1 MNNFEFLFLYDAALC
16 NPNGDPDQE
25 NKPRMDRATKTNL
38 VSSFRLKRYIR
49 DYLIDNETGDTIDI
63 FVRQMGD
70 RKISVESRLND
81 EIQKLKENKVS
92 FELLVQNDI
101 EFKEIFQ
108 KYRSSVVSISD
119 KSDFEIFLLDSEEK
133 IKSNLGKEKADEQK
147 KEELFIKNNKGYIN
161 NAVLTALVKS
171 KFIDIRFFGGAFA
184 VKGFSKTF
192 TGAIQLNMGFS
203 LHPVEL
209 YSNGL
214 STIMPAKKEDDGNNM
229 LGRFENLKYSLIGFA
244 GTINSKKAEING
256 LKDTDLPLFRSSLI
270 KSILE
275 TRTESKKN
283 QYSRLYLEIEYN
295 GEKEEGE
302 KLLPKETYGRLGDLR
317 NHIKVTSIAKDSMT
331 GDDFTKVVSLKD
343 ISIDFMPLFKKIKMI
358 EHKIEKIRIWKS
370 LDDSFENIKE
380 KLIEAGIS
388 NEKIEELTI

>member
-1 MNNFEFLFLYDAALC
+1 MNNLEFLFLYDAALC

-38 VSSFRLKRYIR
+38 VSSFRIKRYIR
-49 DYLIDNETGDTIDI
+49 DYLIDNETGDNIDI

-70 RKISVESRLND
+70 RKISVETRLND
-81 EIQKLKENKVS
+81 EIQKLKENKSDFDILVKNDV
-92 FELLVQNDI
+92 ELMVLLD
-101 EFKEIFQ
+101 
-108 KYRSSVVSISD
+108 KYRKAVPSLSD
-119 KSDFEIFLLDSEEK
+119 KSDFEIFKLDKEDKKSSKDDKKDEK
-133 IKSNLGKEKADEQK
+133 KKADP
-147 KEELFIKNNKGYIN
+147 FITLHIGYIN
-161 NAVLTALVKS
+161 NAILTALVKS

-203 LHPVEL
+203 LHSVEL
-209 YSNGL
+209 CSNGL

-283 QYSRLYLEIEYN
+283 QYPRFYLEIEYK
-295 GEKEEGE
+295 GEKKEGE
-302 KLLPKETYGRLGDLR
+302 NKLPRETYGRLGDLR
-317 NHIKVTSIAKDSMT
+317 NHIKVTSIAKDSLNLE
-331 GDDFTKVVSLKD
+331 DFTKVVNLND
-343 ISIDFMPLFKKIKMI
+343 ISLDFMPLFKKLKLI
-358 EHKIEKIRIWKS
+358 EDKIEKIRIWKS
-370 LDDSFENIKE
+370 LDDSFESILE